1 MKKENQPLSFASI
14 ALALAND
21 YSRLFV
27 IDSDDDSYIEYTT
40 NGAEK
45 ELVQVAAEEN
55 FFQAVPRDAR
65 EQVWPEDQEYFLNA
79 FQKDTMMTALENGRS
94 FSLTYRLNLEGNP
107 HYFSLKAIRASD
119 HNIIIGVQDVD
130 ARKRKE
136 LESEDANRTYTEIV
150 KSLASQYV
158 AIYHVDLTT
167 GHYMEYSSNDRYA
180 KLGFFRPGEGGV
192 LPGVG
197 AADHAVDHSLE
208 DCGAGGHGTG
218 DKDDQEQHGP
228 GGNEGMAVGG
238 EHPDDLLR
246 DVHGPAEDC

>member
-94 FSLTYRLNLEGNP
+94 
-107 HYFSLKAIRASD
+107 
-119 HNIIIGVQDVD
+119 
-130 ARKRKE
+130 
-136 LESEDANRTYTEIV
+136 
-150 KSLASQYV
+150 
-158 AIYHVDLTT
+158 
-167 GHYMEYSSNDRYA
+167 
-180 KLGFFRPGEGGV
+180 
-192 LPGVG
+192 
-197 AADHAVDHSLE
+197 
-208 DCGAGGHGTG
+208 
-218 DKDDQEQHGP
+218 
-228 GGNEGMAVGG
+228 
-238 EHPDDLLR
+238 
-246 DVHGPAEDC
+246 